1 MPTVGV
7 SGMTVTTA
15 TGAVNIFVAGK
26 PLGQPRPR
34 ATSIGGFIRMYTP
47 KKAKVWKDT
56 IAAQVGAVSIP
67 EGPLHSTL
75 IFVMPRPKSHLG
87 TGKNAGIVKASAPKH
102 HIAKPDLDN
111 LIKPSWDSA
120 LPEDSRVVSC
130 NATKRYADTGEP
142 SGVHITFCPP
152 CDDTPAR

>member
-111 LIKPSWDSA
+111 L
-120 LPEDSRVVSC
+120 VVSC

-142 SGVHITFCPP
+142 SGVHITFCRPY
-152 CDDTPAR
+152 DDTQAH